1 MNTYYVLFCLENNQY
16 LCMDTPTTYTRDF
29 LNAKHFSSKE
39 NAIGFLIANGD
50 NIFQE
55 TGLRYFTTREYFDTI
70 ST

>member
-1 MNTYYVLFCLENNQY
+1 
-16 LCMDTPTTYTRDF
+16 MDTLTTYTRDF

-39 NAIGFLIANGD
+39 NAIGFLIANSD

-55 TGLRYFTTREYFDTI
+55 TGFRYFTTREYFDTI